1 MQASPR
7 SLRPCPLLLDYGDTR
22 TPHVT
27 HTRGIL
33 IAGSRAGLSELG
45 FYEQYA
51 ELLPA
56 KHKDALLYCV
66 ASSWIPIDLTMTHFE
81 TCDRLGMSTRH
92 FDAIGATLAERL
104 TKTFIAVALKS
115 VRFAGADGQIVWA
128 MSHFDRLLK
137 RIYCGGSC
145 RIEQHGPKELLL
157 ELRGIPFANS
167 TYYRGVVLSQSKV
180 LLGLMCRSL
189 FVHFAR
195 PRAPRSDTLALSL
208 NWV

>member
-7 SLRPCPLLLDYGDTR
+7 SLRPYPLLLDYGDPR

-33 IAGSRAGLSELG
+33 IAGSRAGLSQLG
-45 FYEQYA
+45 LYEQYA
-51 ELLPA
+51 ELLPTQ
-56 KHKDALLYCV
+56 HKDALLYCV
-66 ASSWIPIDLTMTHFE
+66 ANSWLPIDQTLTHFE

-92 FDAIGATLAERL
+92 FEAIGAALAERL
-104 TKTFIAVALKS
+104 TKTFVALALRS
-115 VRFAGADGQIVWA
+115 VRLAGADGQILWA
-128 MSHFDRLLK
+128 MSQFDRLLK

-157 ELRGIPFANS
+157 ELRGIPFARS

-189 FVHFAR
+189 FVQFA
-195 PRAPRSDTLALSL
+195 PSRAPRSDTLALSL